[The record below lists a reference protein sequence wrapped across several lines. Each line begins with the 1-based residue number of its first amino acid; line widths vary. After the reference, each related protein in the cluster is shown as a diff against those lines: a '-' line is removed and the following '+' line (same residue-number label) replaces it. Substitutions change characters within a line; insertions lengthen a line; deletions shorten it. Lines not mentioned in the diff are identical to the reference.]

1 MEYFIALCEIPPAP
15 AGRHR
20 SYQIRR
26 PARPIPRFLARRRRA
41 RQADRVGH
49 QPRRQSHRVHHQ
61 GKNGHAR
68 TGSLQGIRSLRA
80 YLAGHQQHGHSALAE
95 GGDGGFLLPRR
106 RRGARQTG
114 GFRRRVARGADAGA
128 HARPARFAHDTGQ
141 GVHGFRRTHRE
152 AAGHAARHRRSGQVR
167 RRDRQLQRT
176 PCGLSAVRLGGI
188 RQQVRR
194 RDAGALPL
202 AVHHADRTLRQLGR
216 DLRQHEA
223 HRHHPHRPL
232 PRHVDLY
239 FDGVL
244 QTADQGRRGRIE
256 RHAAQSQSDRLRERR
271 GQLRH
276 RQRPLRTPLV
286 EAPPS
291 RASSATSPTRPCC
304 ATSAFRWP
312 TPPLRCDR

>member
-1 MEYFIALCEIPPAP
+1 MLNKLTAISPVDGRYRNTTETLADYFSEQALIRYRIRVEVEYFIALCEIPLPQL
-15 AGRHR
+15 AGIDRTKF
-20 SYQIRR
+20 
-26 PARPIPRFLARRRRA
+26 AALRA

-128 HARPARFAHDTGQ
+128 HARPARFAHDAGQ

-176 PCGLSAVRLGGI
+176 PCGLSAVRLGG
-188 RQQVRR
+188 
-194 RDAGALPL
+194 
-202 AVHHADRTLRQLGR
+202 
-216 DLRQHEA
+216 
-223 HRHHPHRPL
+223 
-232 PRHVDLY
+232 
-239 FDGVL
+239 
-244 QTADQGRRGRIE
+244 
-256 RHAAQSQSDRLRERR
+256 
-271 GQLRH
+271 
-276 RQRPLRTPLV
+276 
-286 EAPPS
+286 
-291 RASSATSPTRPCC
+291 SSARRWG
-304 ATSAFRWP
+304 SAARSTPRRSNITTTWP
-312 TPPLRCDR
+312 RSSTT